1 MYKKLQDIDVTNKK
15 VVIRLDYNVPMK
27 DGNILDDFKIV
38 QSLDTLK
45 YLMEKNCKIVILSH
59 LGKVKSEKDKVTN
72 TLEPVAK
79 RLKELLKSNVIFAKQ
94 NDAEELHGLVDKLNP
109 KDIVLLE
116 NTRTQDFPEKK
127 ESKCDMELAKFWASL
142 GEVFVFDAFGS
153 SHRRHSSTYGISKYL
168 PTCIGLLVQKEL
180 EMLNK
185 YVINAEHPFT
195 IIMGGAKIDDKIELM
210 NKLLPKCDHMLLTG
224 GIANTCLA
232 TIGFQTGN
240 SLKSKDIDIINQV
253 KTMLVTYKNKILLP
267 FDVIVGNTY
276 NDEYIAQ
283 KNIIAVDTNEEI
295 KDIGIK
301 TINIYKD
308 IINQSKSIFVNG
320 TAGLY
325 EDNRFANGTREL
337 LDVLSKSLANVI
349 VGGGDSASAARNM
362 NYADKFSFVSTG
374 GGATL
379 EYIIKEKLDALDDE
393 EENNSEIEIL

>member
-59 LGKVKSEKDKVTN
+59 LGKVKSEKDKITN

-79 RLKELLKSNVIFAKQ
+79 RLKELLRSNVIFAKQ
-94 NDAEELHGLVDKLNP
+94 NDAEELHSLIDKLNP

-127 ESKCDMELAKFWASL
+127 ESKCDMDLAKFWASL

-153 SHRRHSSTYGISKYL
+153 SHRRHASTYGISKYL
-168 PTCIGLLVQKEL
+168 PTCVGLLVQKEL

-240 SLKSKDIDIINQV
+240 SLKSKDDDIINQV

-308 IINQSKSIFVNG
+308 IIHQSKSIFVNG

-393 EENNSEIEIL
+393 EDKQEIEVL

>member
-94 NDAEELHGLVDKLNP
+94 NDAEELHSLIDKLNP

-127 ESKCDMELAKFWASL
+127 ESKCDMDLAKFWASL

-153 SHRRHSSTYGISKYL
+153 SHRRHASTYGISKYL

-393 EENNSEIEIL
+393 EDKQEIEVL

>member
-59 LGKVKSEKDKVTN
+59 LGKVKSEKDKITN

-79 RLKELLKSNVIFAKQ
+79 RLKELLRSNVIFAKQ
-94 NDAEELHGLVDKLNP
+94 NDAEELHSLIDKLNP

-127 ESKCDMELAKFWASL
+127 ESKCDMDLAKFWASL

-153 SHRRHSSTYGISKYL
+153 SHRRHASTYGISKYL

-240 SLKSKDIDIINQV
+240 SLKSKDDDIINQV

-308 IINQSKSIFVNG
+308 IIHQSKSIFVNG

-393 EENNSEIEIL
+393 EDKQEIEVL

>member
-94 NDAEELHGLVDKLNP
+94 NDAEELHSLIDKLNP

-127 ESKCDMELAKFWASL
+127 ESKCDMDLAKFWASL

-153 SHRRHSSTYGISKYL
+153 SHRRHASTYGISKYL

-240 SLKSKDIDIINQV
+240 SLKSKDPDIINQV

-362 NYADKFSFVSTG
+362 NYADNFSFVSTG

-379 EYIIKEKLDALDDE
+379 EYIIKEKLDALDDDE
-393 EENNSEIEIL
+393 DKQEIEVL

>member
-94 NDAEELHGLVDKLNP
+94 NDAEELHSLIDKLNP

-127 ESKCDMELAKFWASL
+127 ESKCDMDLAKFWASL

-153 SHRRHSSTYGISKYL
+153 SHRRHASTYGISKYL

-240 SLKSKDIDIINQV
+240 SLKSKDPDIINQV

-393 EENNSEIEIL
+393 EDKQEIEVL

>member
-59 LGKVKSEKDKVTN
+59 LGKVKSEKDKITN

-79 RLKELLKSNVIFAKQ
+79 RLKELLRSNVIFAKQ
-94 NDAEELHGLVDKLNP
+94 NDAEKLHGLIDKLNP

-142 GEVFVFDAFGS
+142 GDVFVFDAFGS

-393 EENNSEIEIL
+393 EDKQEIEVL